1 MESNATAS
9 VIGFVA
15 GGAFLLVALF
25 STLSKVTL
33 VLFNP
38 CLLRQVRYQDKP
50 RTFTAVVLLY
60 WLFGILGVAAA
71 IASLAGVFR

>member
-1 MESNATAS
+1 MESNATAA

-15 GGAFLLVALF
+15 GGVFLLAALL

-38 CLLRQVRYQDKP
+38 WLLRQVRYQDQP

-60 WLFGILGVAAA
+60 WLLGVFGVAAA
-71 IASLAGVFR
+71 VATLAGVFR